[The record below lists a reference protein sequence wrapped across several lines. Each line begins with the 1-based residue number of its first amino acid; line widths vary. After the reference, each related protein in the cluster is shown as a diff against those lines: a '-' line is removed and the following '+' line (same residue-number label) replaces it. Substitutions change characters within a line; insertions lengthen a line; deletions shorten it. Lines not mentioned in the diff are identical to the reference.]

1 MPSNQMMET
10 ARKGV
15 HWLLIPLLAVVTT
28 LWPTL
33 SSGLAQL
40 QFDPGD
46 TLLNHYFLEHAY
58 QHVRDGQLL
67 NPDHYWSPDY
77 FWPIKDTLAWSDH
90 LIGPAV
96 LYGLFRILLV
106 NPYNA
111 YIGWLMLTLGLNYIA
126 LRRALLIISPNTTP
140 SWLSLIA
147 LITAFSPAITMQLSH
162 PQLLSL
168 FLIGPILVHCHRLLT
183 EEEVEAFSVSNWL
196 MLGFWLLN
204 NGIFNIYIFVYGCY
218 GALICSLMHIIR
230 RINAR
235 RFRIHKGSHWGRST
249 CSLLAVITANILI
262 YRPYLDS
269 LKTFGK
275 RPMEEIISNLP
286 KPASWICS
294 SNYWLIPP
302 PFRCGE
308 APEGW
313 IYGVEQQLFP
323 GWLYL
328 ILFAASVITAL
339 SLPSRRDKELRV
351 WLIAVGFMLIGCI
364 SIMDLSLWPLISR
377 MLPGAGSLR
386 ASSRVGMVIILFAAP
401 CLALASKHWLHV
413 QTICKRAIALIVGF
427 TAGFCSVLAI
437 RAPSFSL
444 QQWKEK
450 HSSISSALIANHCDV
465 FWQEWTKDDGESW
478 RTHVQAMHV
487 QQHTGIPTLNGL
499 SGQFPKHHWPY
510 EQPSGEGAYAWIALN
525 NPERY
530 HRLRDQPDSLKRCI
544 ATWSPISQTTAIRNI
559 EVRKGMPLNL
569 ISMLNPTDSLFEGNG
584 IEILSD
590 SNRLFVRYINDPDG
604 HSKNTPLLLTRDG
617 KPIPADRGDFRI
629 TNAKRVGGDLFISDT
644 NTNEKLQ
651 FVWRVNGSN
660 GVFVDQSMLNLNNQ

>member
-1 MPSNQMMET
+1 MET

-15 HWLLIPLLAVVTT
+15 HWILIPLLAVVIT

-40 QFDPGD
+40 QTDPGD

-67 NPDHYWSPDY
+67 NPDHFWSPDY

-96 LYGLFRILLV
+96 LYGLFRTLLLD
-106 NPYNA
+106 PYQA
-111 YIGWLMLTLGLNYIA
+111 YVGWLILTLGLNYIA

-147 LITAFSPAITMQLSH
+147 LITAFSPAITMQLGH

-168 FLIGPILVHCHRLLT
+168 FFIGPILVYCNRLLI
-183 EEEVEAFSVSNWL
+183 EKEVEAFTVSDWL
-196 MLGFWLLN
+196 MLGFWLLS

-218 GALICSLMHIIR
+218 GALICSLIHVIR

-235 RFRIHKGSHWGRST
+235 QFRMHQGRHCARST
-249 CSLLAVITANILI
+249 GSVLAVVAANALI

-275 RPMEEIISNLP
+275 RPMEEIVSNLP
-286 KPASWICS
+286 KPASWLF
-294 SNYWLIPP
+294 SNDQWIIPP
-302 PFRCGE
+302 LFSPGRT
-308 APEGW
+308 PQGW
-313 IYGVEQQLFP
+313 VYGAEQQLFP
-323 GWLYL
+323 GWLFL

-339 SLPSRRDKELRV
+339 RLPSRRDQELRV
-351 WLIAVGFMLIGCI
+351 WLIAVGAMLIGCI
-364 SIMDLSLWPLISR
+364 SIMDLSLWPVVSR

-386 ASSRVGMVIILFAAP
+386 ASSRIGMIIILFAAP
-401 CLALASKHWLHV
+401 CLALASQHWLSV
-413 QTICKRAIALIVGF
+413 QTLSSRAITLIVGF
-427 TAGFCSVLAI
+427 TAGFCSILAI

-450 HSSISSALIANHCDV
+450 HSSLSDALIANNCDV
-465 FWQEWTKDDGESW
+465 FWQEWQAEAGESW

-499 SGQFPKHHWPY
+499 SGQFPKHDWPY

-525 NPERY
+525 NPGKY

-544 ATWSPISQTTAIRNI
+544 ATWNPTSQNTEIRNV
-559 EVRKGMPLNL
+559 EVKKGMPTNL
-569 ISMLNPTDSLFEGNG
+569 TSMLNPADSLFKGDG

-590 SNRLFVRYINDPDG
+590 SDRLFVRFSDDADEQ
-604 HSKNTPLLLTRDG
+604 SKNIILLLIRDG
-617 KPIPADRGDFRI
+617 KPIPAVRGDFRI
-629 TNAKRVGGDLFISDT
+629 TDAKREGDDLLISDT
-644 NTNEKLQ
+644 NINENIQ
-651 FVWRVNGSN
+651 FIWRVNKSN
-660 GVFVDQSMLNLNNQ
+660 GVFIDQSMLNLNNQ